1 VIFIG
6 VILKSR
12 YASTFRERV
21 VERYEK
27 FQNLIREKEGKVNGD
42 GEILKENSISVG
54 ELEVDNF
61 FSGEISI
68 QLKSCVRR
76 KNVHLFV
83 QFRQGSR
90 GNNDGEYINIHED
103 IAEACLLLDTLKRSR
118 VDCSILYIPFM
129 PYLRQ
134 DKKASDREPISAK
147 NLFSQLEASG
157 GKVLKCFAT
166 SDMHNNACEGFT
178 DLPVDKIA
186 AFPLFVLYYKVKLAK
201 ELKEKR
207 VVVVSPDAGGTIRAE
222 KLANCLGADVAVIYK
237 KREKGKEAVSKAL
250 LGDVDGKIAIMID
263 DMICTG
269 GSIVNG
275 SKLLMEKGA
284 EEVYACATH
293 GLFNID
299 ANSNE
304 FTEEKLYRA
313 GLKVLITDSIPRSQ
327 VYYDSCYKWLR
338 IVSLAKYYADL
349 VYCNEA
355 GISVKKILDMHLDRA
370 MKEQT
375 DINDYLI
382 PQKKRAPNGQV
393 IADGQ
398 VGP

>member
-1 VIFIG
+1 VG
-6 VILKSR
+6 VILHSR
-12 YASTFRERV
+12 HSRTFSERV

-27 FQNLIREKEGKVNGD
+27 FQRLIKEKEGKVNGS
-42 GEILKENSISVG
+42 GAILQEKSISSG
-54 ELEVDNF
+54 ELEVANF
-61 FSGEISI
+61 SSGEISI

-76 KNVHLFV
+76 HNVHLFS

-90 GNNDGEYINIHED
+90 GNNDNQYINIHED
-103 IAEACLLLDTLKRSR
+103 IAELGLLLDTLKRSR
-118 VDCSILYIPFM
+118 VDSVSLYMPFM

-134 DKKASDREPISAK
+134 DKKAGDREPISAK
-147 NLFSQLEASG
+147 NLFSRLEVSG
-157 GKVLKCFAT
+157 GRVLKGFAT

-186 AFPLFVLYYKVKLAK
+186 AFPLFVLYYKVKLEE
-201 ELKEKR
+201 ELKEKK
-207 VVVVSPDAGGTIRAE
+207 VVVVSPDAGGTTRAE

-275 SKLLMEKGA
+275 AKLLEDNGA
-284 EEVYACATH
+284 TQVYACATH

-299 ANSNE
+299 ANSKIL
-304 FTEEKLYRA
+304 TEEKLYRS
-313 GLKVLITDSIPRSQ
+313 GLRVLITDSIPRSQ

-338 IVSLAKYYADL
+338 VVSLAKYYADL

-355 GISVKKILDMHLDRA
+355 GISAKKILDMHLERA
-370 MKEQT
+370 IKEQT

-382 PQKKRAPNGQV
+382 PQQKRAISGEV
-393 IADGQ
+393 IGDI
-398 VGP
+398 VEV